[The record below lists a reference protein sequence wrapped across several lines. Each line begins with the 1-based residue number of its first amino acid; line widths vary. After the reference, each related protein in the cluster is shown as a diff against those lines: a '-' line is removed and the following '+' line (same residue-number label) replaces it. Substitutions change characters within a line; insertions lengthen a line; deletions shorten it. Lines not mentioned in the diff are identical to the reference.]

1 MTCKIKVTRVKYD
14 LQIESHLEFNMKAAT
29 LLIVTLG
36 FLAPIS
42 GQAANYP
49 NKALGA
55 CASAITEFHPEVSG
69 EKRVVK
75 RRSGSRGRY
84 EYWINAGSEGDVLET
99 RIYCRASNREG
110 VIALAVQS
118 GQWASVYPRL
128 ENDSSNSTRVAIV
141 EGN

>member
-1 MTCKIKVTRVKYD
+1 
-14 LQIESHLEFNMKAAT
+14 MKAAS

-36 FLAPIS
+36 FLAPIA
-42 GQAANYP
+42 GQAANYS

-69 EKRVVK
+69 TKKVVK
-75 RRSGSRGRY
+75 RRSGSQGKY
-84 EYWINAGSEGDVLET
+84 EYWINAGTEGDVLET

-118 GQWASVYPRL
+118 GQWASEYPRL
-128 ENDSSNSTRVAIV
+128 DNDSFGSTAARVAAV
-141 EGN
+141 PKK